1 MNNNNQEIERKFLV
15 AGDLYRSLAIEKK
28 EIQQGYLCHE
38 TNRTVR
44 VRRANAKAF
53 LTIKTAAE
61 KGHLARFEWEKEITL
76 DDFNALFPLCQSG
89 IIEKTRYIVP
99 LIGKNANQ
107 EAVDLFVEVDEF
119 HGLNSGLILA
129 EIETPTEDT
138 TYDKPSFLGQE
149 VTGDVRYFNSYLS
162 QRPFIT
168 WENNN

>member
-1 MNNNNQEIERKFLV
+1 MNINNQEIERKFLV
-15 AGDLYRSLAIEKK
+15 TSDVYRTMATEKK

-38 TNRTVR
+38 AYRTVR
-44 VRRANAKAF
+44 VRRANNKAY

-61 KGHLARFEWEKEITL
+61 ERHLARFEWEKEITL

-99 LIGKNANQ
+99 IEHGLVCEI
-107 EAVDLFVEVDEF
+107 DEF
-119 HGLNSGLILA
+119 HGLNTGLILA